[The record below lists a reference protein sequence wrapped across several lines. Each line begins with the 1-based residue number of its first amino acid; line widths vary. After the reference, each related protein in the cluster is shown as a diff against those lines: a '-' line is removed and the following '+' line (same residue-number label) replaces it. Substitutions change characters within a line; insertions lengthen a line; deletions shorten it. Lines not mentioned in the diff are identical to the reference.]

1 MFERIPHKS
10 LSAIALGATACVF
23 AAAASAELATQR
35 QETCQ
40 TIQELKL
47 SYLRCEH
54 AAQTGQLQSRAIA
67 HCSGIYYELK
77 ERAFDNNFGRFR
89 AWYMPIV
96 ASQGLGG
103 SSMVVSR
110 DLTVRPACD

>member
-1 MFERIPHKS
+1 MRVTAIRVQIQQERQNRSVRRAEKS
-10 LSAIALGATACVF
+10 HCQ
-23 AAAASAELATQR
+23 ASMAR
-35 QETCQ
+35 SRG
-40 TIQELKL
+40 LKL

-54 AAQTGQLQSRAIA
+54 AAQTGRLQSGAIA

-77 ERAFDNNFGRFR
+77 ERAFDKDFGRFR